1 MNICIFCSASDVD
14 EKYTDAARE
23 LATLI
28 ARVGHTLVW
37 GGSNKGTMKV
47 IADTAQAAGGKIIG
61 ITMELLRASARQNAD
76 EMLVMKNLGE
86 RKAKLLERS
95 DAIVVLPGGLGTLD
109 EITETMEL
117 KKHNVHNKAIVFLN
131 TDGFYDGFKLQL
143 ERMNKEG
150 FLPRALSEILFFADT
165 PQDAMRYI
173 EAYGN

>member
-14 EKYTDAARE
+14 KKYTDAARE

-28 ARVGHTLVW
+28 ARGGHTLVW

-47 IADTAQAAGGKIIG
+47 IADTAQAAGGKIVG

-173 EAYGN
+173 TEYGN

>member
-1 MNICIFCSASDVD
+1 MNICVFCSASDV
-14 EKYTDAARE
+14 EKKYTDAARE

-28 ARVGHTLVW
+28 ALGGHTLVW

-47 IADTAQAAGGKIIG
+47 IADTAQAAGGKIVG
-61 ITMELLRASARQNAD
+61 ITMELLRASARPHAD
-76 EMLVMKNLGE
+76 EMLILPTLGQ
-86 RKAKLLERS
+86 RKAKLLERA

-131 TDGFYDGFKLQL
+131 TDGFYEGFKLQL

-150 FLPRALSEILFFADT
+150 FLPRALSELLFFADT